1 MSFCI
6 CFFFTVSKPY
16 FCVQFLLPQ
25 RLVSR
30 QSLQT
35 AIYPRPH
42 RQQYPF
48 ILKNITPN
56 RAQKFVFRP
65 FSSNFALAFSLCL
78 LFLVRFL
85 PIKIGRLQTF
95 AAREWFSGDLNRP
108 YAQSNCAAA
117 RNICCAQLQEGFGKK
132 GRVIFVFA
140 FIKPDSQ
147 TQPKT

>member
-6 CFFFTVSKPY
+6 CFFFSLFQNHIFVYNFGCRSG
-16 FCVQFLLPQ
+16 
-25 RLVSR
+25 SR
-30 QSLQT
+30 QSLET

-48 ILKNITPN
+48 ILTPN

-65 FSSNFALAFSLCL
+65 FSSNFALSFSLCL

-85 PIKIGRLQTF
+85 PIKIGRLRTF
-95 AAREWFSGDLNRP
+95 AERKWFSGDLNRP
-108 YAQSNCAAA
+108 YAQPNCAAA
-117 RNICCAQLQEGFGKK
+117 RDICCAQLQEGFGKK

-147 TQPKT
+147 TEPKA